1 MAKVKSGS
9 GDTVFRIHKWLGV
22 NEAPEGDST
31 LQMGEAAHMR
41 NWRIT
46 SGGVLKKRGGTAN
59 VAGLLSDYAVSAGLQ
74 SAVLTELNATSA
86 EFTAYPSVSVD
97 GVGTITLSGEAE
109 TVGFSDCVGKFALI
123 DGVIMKFTETAANA
137 AEGDVLCRGGAVGLS
152 SASVSG
158 VAVLTRG
165 GSVKVYGTL
174 TVTAGE
180 VAAAD
185 AETVYYSELGSPD
198 DLVGRWVAS
207 SAGTLYYLTGYKTT
221 TVTLP
226 TGGSYEQYSYTG
238 RAVAWAL
245 DDRYVWYAAA
255 VKAVSGD
262 EAGDTVVR
270 GIWSGYVGGTEVLC
284 AACNGHL
291 WQLAES
297 GGEWSKTDCGS
308 LDTGAEV
315 GMFGFEE
322 KLYILNGSQY
332 MVWDGTALA
341 EVEGYRPLVVTA
353 IPPSGG
359 GTTLEQ
365 VNKLN
370 GLRRER
376 FCPDGE
382 STVFRLAETD
392 IAGVDYVHYTATGEE
407 LADYTVSLSQ
417 GTVALAEAPPEGV
430 NSLEIGYSV
439 AANSRAQVESIHW
452 AELFNGA
459 QDTRVF
465 IYGDGSN
472 TALYSGIDENG
483 RPRADYFPDMN
494 EAAIGD
500 ENTPLTALIRH
511 YSRLMAFKT
520 DSAWSISYSEV
531 TLADGSVTAGF
542 YVTPVNRDVGGCAPG
557 QVCLV
562 ENRPRTLDGRS
573 VIEWVPNSYGSFTGD
588 QRSARCVSR
597 RVDSTLGSFD
607 LASART
613 FYDKV
618 TREYYVISSD
628 GTALVNNVEADAWY
642 IYTDFDAKS
651 MINYK
656 GEVYIGTSDGWLRH
670 FSDDYYSNA
679 GNAIDAVWESGAMSF
694 DRDFR
699 RKYSLMVWLGVKPSD
714 AGFLAVTACTDRR
727 TDYSEHS
734 LATESAE
741 SVPATRIIKL
751 KTKKFTFYRLVL
763 SNCTAD
769 TTATVVSADIRVRF
783 AGYVR

>member
-9 GDTVFRIHKWLGV
+9 GDTVFRIRKWLGV

-31 LQMGEAAHMR
+31 LEMGEAAHMR

-46 SGGVLKKRGGTAN
+46 SGGALKKRGGTAN

-123 DGVIMKFTETAANA
+123 DGVIMKFTEAAANA
-137 AEGDVLCRGGAVGLS
+137 AEGDVLCRGVAVGLAT
-152 SASVSG
+152 ASVSG
-158 VAVLTRG
+158 AAVLTRG

-185 AETVYYSELGSPD
+185 AETVYYSALGSPD
-198 DLVGRWVAS
+198 DLVGKWVAS

-226 TGGSYEQYSYTG
+226 TG
-238 RAVAWAL
+238 
-245 DDRYVWYAAA
+245 
-255 VKAVSGD
+255 
-262 EAGDTVVR
+262 
-270 GIWSGYVGGTEVLC
+270 
-284 AACNGHL
+284 
-291 WQLAES
+291 
-297 GGEWSKTDCGS
+297 GS

-353 IPPSGG
+353 APPSGG
-359 GTTLEQ
+359 GTALEQ

-382 STVFRLAETD
+382 SAVFQLAETD
-392 IAGVDYVHYTATGEE
+392 IAGVDYVRYTATGEE

-439 AANSRAQVESIHW
+439 AANSRAQVEGMHW

-607 LASART
+607 LASARA

-618 TREYYVISSD
+618 TREYYVISPD

-670 FSDDYYSNA
+670 FSDDYYSDA